1 MSDLQ
6 DETLNLDAEN
16 LYEVLNQL
24 IRAHQF
30 RDRDR
35 ICGHDISV
43 AQCYALETLIK
54 QGSMRLQSLADE
66 MYLDKSST
74 SRVIDSLERKGYV
87 IRLADEED
95 RRAIQIRPTS
105 RGQALYQA
113 IRAELIAEERAL
125 IAMLSPET
133 RQATLHLLRQLT
145 KAAKVRCGM
154 ISGESPGQ

>member
-1 MSDLQ
+1 MSDIQ

-66 MYLDKSST
+66 MYLNKSSA
-74 SRVIDSLERKGYV
+74 SRVINSLERKGYV
-87 IRLADEED
+87 VRLADAED
-95 RRAIQIRPTS
+95 RRAIQIQATS
-105 RGQALYQA
+105 RGRALYQN

-125 IAMLSPET
+125 IAGLSPET

-145 KAAKVRCGM
+145 QAARVRCGV
-154 ISGESPGQ
+154 ISDKAPIE

>member
-1 MSDLQ
+1 MLDIQ
-6 DETLNLDAEN
+6 DDTLSQDAEN

-43 AQCYALETLIK
+43 AQCYALETLVK
-54 QGSMRLQSLADE
+54 QGALRLQSLADE
-66 MYLDKSST
+66 MYLDKSTT

-87 IRLADEED
+87 VRLTDEED
-95 RRAIQIRPTS
+95 RRAIQIQATS
-105 RGQALYQA
+105 CGQALYQK

-133 RQATLHLLRQLT
+133 RQATLQLLHQLT
-145 KAAKVRCGM
+145 QAARIRCGM
-154 ISGESPGQ
+154 VSGEPPIE